1 MFVKIQFQKE
11 KNNKFINFRKKYLN
25 LTTEVRTKDELN
37 ILNEEFD
44 IFITGSDQVWNY
56 NITDG
61 DMTYLLDFADIEKR
75 NSYAASF
82 GIIDIDEKYRN
93 EYKKLLNTH
102 CASSFF
108 IV

>member
-1 MFVKIQFQKE
+1 
-11 KNNKFINFRKKYLN
+11 
-25 LTTEVRTKDELN
+25 
-37 ILNEEFD
+37 
-44 IFITGSDQVWNY
+44 
-56 NITDG
+56 
-61 DMTYLLDFADIEKR
+61 MTYLLDFADIEKR